1 MDKKHVL
8 LGECKWTDDPID
20 QKVLHDLLEQGDL
33 FSQKEQYFYL
43 YSKNG
48 FTNHV
53 LKEANQDS
61 RIHLISIEDIYH
73 NHYPYAE

>member
-20 QKVLHDLLEQGDL
+20 QKVLHDLLKQGDL

-48 FTNHV
+48 F